1 MRKGGNDMSVYEFQI
16 GDIVK
21 VKGFNEKVEYF
32 IVTDTADFTQEG
44 ATKPDIEC
52 EIGQIF
58 PITSK
63 FELFNLNQDRLELV
77 AGKKTKENAMMIDFI
92 IKERQ
97 VRLGE
102 YGEPMFV
109 TVVKHNLG
117 EIEFEEGITM
127 KVAEPSKKVAKPRF
141 GERELKALMNDDTGE
156 KRLKL
161 YIERM
166 DTHLELL
173 HKAIQE
179 NNEENIE
186 LQKYQLEQVRQELMK
201 LEYFGLKQ

>member
-1 MRKGGNDMSVYEFQI
+1 
-16 GDIVK
+16 
-21 VKGFNEKVEYF
+21 
-32 IVTDTADFTQEG
+32 
-44 ATKPDIEC
+44 
-52 EIGQIF
+52 
-58 PITSK
+58 
-63 FELFNLNQDRLELV
+63 
-77 AGKKTKENAMMIDFI
+77 MMIDFI

-117 EIEFEEGITM
+117 EIEFEEGVTM

>member
-1 MRKGGNDMSVYEFQI
+1 MSVYEFQI

-63 FELFNLNQDRLELV
+63 FDLFNLNQDRLELV
-77 AGKKTKENAMMIDFI
+77 AGKQTKENAMMIDFI

-97 VRLGE
+97 VKLGE

-109 TVVKHNLG
+109 TVIKHNLG
-117 EIEFEEGITM
+117 QIEFEEGVTM
-127 KVAEPSKKVAKPRF
+127 KVAEPIRKNARPKF
-141 GERELKALMNDDTGE
+141 GERELKALMNDKTGE
-156 KRLKL
+156 KTMEV

-179 NNEENIE
+179 NDEEAIE
-186 LQKYQLEQVRQELMK
+186 LQKYQLDQVRLKLMQ